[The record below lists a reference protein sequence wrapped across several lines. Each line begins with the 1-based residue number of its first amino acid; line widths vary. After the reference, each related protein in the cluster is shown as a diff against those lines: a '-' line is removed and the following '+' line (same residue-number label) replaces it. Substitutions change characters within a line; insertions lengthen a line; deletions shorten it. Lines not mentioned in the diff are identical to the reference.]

1 MTRQSVQAFAG
12 GMILATAVLAGAFYL
27 TDNGK
32 AEASKEA
39 QNISEADV
47 KTYLKDNQQVSLKRE
62 EYQQLLHYKETALK
76 QDAASQNKKEQD
88 DAKKGSKYKLEIKS
102 GMSTAEIADLLAKGK
117 VISSAD
123 DFKDYVKKTG
133 NESKIRAGK
142 YELKRGACFFYC
154 LAAGEKRGC
163 RFKTAASF
171 SSEPAC
177 YIIFRPMIVRT

>member
-32 AEASKEA
+32 TEASKDS
-39 QNISEADV
+39 QKISEADV
-47 KTYLKDNQQVSLKRE
+47 KTYLKANQQVSLKRE
-62 EYQQLLHYKETALK
+62 EYQELLNYKETALK
-76 QDAASQNKKEQD
+76 RD
-88 DAKKGSKYKLEIKS
+88 DAKQKEEDKEKDKENTKKDSKYKLEIKS
-102 GMSTAEIADLLAKGK
+102 GMSTAEVADILAKEK

-142 YELKRGACFFYC
+142 YDLKRGDS
-154 LAAGEKRGC
+154 LKNIV
-163 RFKTAASF
+163 KTLSK
-171 SSEPAC
+171 
-177 YIIFRPMIVRT
+177 

>member
-32 AEASKEA
+32 AEASKDA

-47 KTYLKDNQQVSLKRE
+47 KTYLKDNQQVSLKRD

-76 QDAASQNKKEQD
+76 QDDASQNKKEKEQD
-88 DAKKGSKYKLEIKS
+88 DVKKGTKYKLEIKS

-142 YELKRGACFFYC
+142 YELKRGDS
-154 LAAGEKRGC
+154 LKNIV
-163 RFKTAASF
+163 KTLSK
-171 SSEPAC
+171 
-177 YIIFRPMIVRT
+177 

>member
-32 AEASKEA
+32 AEASKDA
-39 QNISEADV
+39 QNVSEADV

-76 QDAASQNKKEQD
+76 QDATSQNKKEKEQD

-102 GMSTAEIADLLAKGK
+102 GMSTAEIADLLEKGK

-142 YELKRGACFFYC
+142 YELKRGDS
-154 LAAGEKRGC
+154 LKNIV
-163 RFKTAASF
+163 KTLSK
-171 SSEPAC
+171 
-177 YIIFRPMIVRT
+177 

>member
-32 AEASKEA
+32 AEASKDA
-39 QNISEADV
+39 QNVSEADV

-76 QDAASQNKKEQD
+76 QDASSQNKKEKEQD

-142 YELKRGACFFYC
+142 YELKRGDS
-154 LAAGEKRGC
+154 LKNIV
-163 RFKTAASF
+163 KTLSK
-171 SSEPAC
+171 
-177 YIIFRPMIVRT
+177 

>member
-32 AEASKEA
+32 AEASKDA
-39 QNISEADV
+39 QNVSEADV
-47 KTYLKDNQQVSLKRE
+47 KTYLKDNQQVSLKRD

-76 QDAASQNKKEQD
+76 QDASSQNKKEKEQD

-142 YELKRGACFFYC
+142 YELKRGDS
-154 LAAGEKRGC
+154 LKNIV
-163 RFKTAASF
+163 KTLSK
-171 SSEPAC
+171 
-177 YIIFRPMIVRT
+177 

>member
-32 AEASKEA
+32 AEASKDS
-39 QNISEADV
+39 QKISEADV

-62 EYQQLLHYKETALK
+62 EYQELLNYKETALK
-76 QDAASQNKKEQD
+76 QD
-88 DAKKGSKYKLEIKS
+88 DAKQKEEDKEKDKENDKKDSKYKLEIKS
-102 GMSTAEIADLLAKGK
+102 GMSTAEVADILAKEK

-142 YELKRGACFFYC
+142 YELKRGDSLKNIVKT
-154 LAAGEKRGC
+154 LAK
-163 RFKTAASF
+163 
-171 SSEPAC
+171 
-177 YIIFRPMIVRT
+177 

>member
-32 AEASKEA
+32 AEASKDS
-39 QNISEADV
+39 QKISEADV
-47 KTYLKDNQQVSLKRE
+47 KTYLKANQQVSLKRE
-62 EYQQLLHYKETALK
+62 EYQELLNYKETALK
-76 QDAASQNKKEQD
+76 QD
-88 DAKKGSKYKLEIKS
+88 DAKQKEEDKEKDKENTKKDSKYKLEIKS
-102 GMSTAEIADLLAKGK
+102 GMSTAEVADILAKEK

-142 YELKRGACFFYC
+142 YDLKRGDS
-154 LAAGEKRGC
+154 LKNIV
-163 RFKTAASF
+163 KTLSK
-171 SSEPAC
+171 
-177 YIIFRPMIVRT
+177 

>member
-32 AEASKEA
+32 AEASKDS
-39 QNISEADV
+39 QKISEADV

-62 EYQQLLHYKETALK
+62 EYQELLNYKETALK
-76 QDAASQNKKEQD
+76 QDDAKQKKED
-88 DAKKGSKYKLEIKS
+88 KEKDKENDKKDSKYKLEIKS
-102 GMSTAEIADLLAKGK
+102 GMSTAEVADILAKEK

-142 YELKRGACFFYC
+142 YELKRGDSLKNIVKT
-154 LAAGEKRGC
+154 LAK
-163 RFKTAASF
+163 
-171 SSEPAC
+171 
-177 YIIFRPMIVRT
+177 

>member
-32 AEASKEA
+32 AEASKDA

-47 KTYLKDNQQVSLKRE
+47 NTYLKDNQQVSLKRD

-76 QDAASQNKKEQD
+76 QDDASQNKKEKEQD

-142 YELKRGACFFYC
+142 YELKRGDS
-154 LAAGEKRGC
+154 LKNIV
-163 RFKTAASF
+163 KTLSK
-171 SSEPAC
+171 
-177 YIIFRPMIVRT
+177 

>member
-32 AEASKEA
+32 AEASKDA

-47 KTYLKDNQQVSLKRE
+47 KTYLKDNQQVSLKRD

-76 QDAASQNKKEQD
+76 QDDASQNKKEKEQD

-142 YELKRGACFFYC
+142 YELKRGDS
-154 LAAGEKRGC
+154 LKNIV
-163 RFKTAASF
+163 KTLSK
-171 SSEPAC
+171 
-177 YIIFRPMIVRT
+177 

>member
-32 AEASKEA
+32 AEASKDA
-39 QNISEADV
+39 QNVSEADV
-47 KTYLKDNQQVSLKRE
+47 KTYLKDNQQVSLKRD

-76 QDAASQNKKEQD
+76 QDATSQNKKEKEQD

-142 YELKRGACFFYC
+142 YELKRGDS
-154 LAAGEKRGC
+154 LKNIV
-163 RFKTAASF
+163 KTLSK
-171 SSEPAC
+171 
-177 YIIFRPMIVRT
+177 

>member
-76 QDAASQNKKEQD
+76 QDDASQNKKEKEQD

-142 YELKRGACFFYC
+142 YELKRGDS
-154 LAAGEKRGC
+154 LKNIV
-163 RFKTAASF
+163 KTLSK
-171 SSEPAC
+171 
-177 YIIFRPMIVRT
+177 

>member
-32 AEASKEA
+32 AEASKDA
-39 QNISEADV
+39 QNISETDV
-47 KTYLKDNQQVSLKRE
+47 KTYLKDKQQVSLKRE

-76 QDAASQNKKEQD
+76 QDASSQNKKEKE
-88 DAKKGSKYKLEIKS
+88 AEKKDSKYKLEIKS

-142 YELKRGACFFYC
+142 YELKRGDS
-154 LAAGEKRGC
+154 LKNIV
-163 RFKTAASF
+163 KTLSK
-171 SSEPAC
+171 
-177 YIIFRPMIVRT
+177 